1 MLTGRSLP
9 AGGFVANCFTRQ
21 GAKFAKH
28 PLRDLEK
35 NPGMVSALP
44 FLADCPI
51 LPAMHLAPW
60 AYPLLVATGL
70 GAGLV
75 DSIAGGGGLIA
86 LPMLLSL
93 GMPAPFALGTN
104 KLQSL
109 CGTSTAARH
118 YVRSGVVDLR
128 ACRLG
133 IALTF
138 AGALAGTWAV
148 QRLNSDILVRLLPW
162 LLAAVFLHM
171 VFQPEIGRRER
182 PARLPTTAFYL
193 IAGPALGFWDGFF
206 GPAAGSFWTMAFV
219 LLLGCDFVR
228 ATGSTKVMNLT
239 SNLAAVALFAI
250 GGHIY
255 FAAGLT
261 MAAGQ
266 VVGARLGAGLVVKKG
281 ARFVRPIFLIV
292 VALTLARLFYIAR
305 FR

>member
-1 MLTGRSLP
+1 
-9 AGGFVANCFTRQ
+9 
-21 GAKFAKH
+21 
-28 PLRDLEK
+28 
-35 NPGMVSALP
+35 
-44 FLADCPI
+44 
-51 LPAMHLAPW
+51 MHLPLW
-60 AYPLLVATGL
+60 AYPLLVVTGL

-93 GMPAPFALGTN
+93 GIPATFALGTN
-104 KLQSL
+104 KLQSAF
-109 CGTSTAARH
+109 GTSTAARH
-118 YVRSGVVDLR
+118 YVRSGAVDLR

-138 AGALAGTWAV
+138 AGALAGTWTV

-162 LLAAVFLHM
+162 LLAAVFLYM
-171 VFQPEIGRRER
+171 VFRPEVGSVAR
-182 PARLPTTAFYL
+182 PARMPRTAFFL
-193 IAGPALGFWDGFF
+193 AAGPILGFWDGFF
-206 GPAAGSFWTMAFV
+206 GPATGSFWTMAFV
-219 LLLGCDFVR
+219 LLLGCNFVT

-250 GGHIY
+250 GGHVY
-255 FAAGLT
+255 FAAGLS

-266 VVGARLGAGLVVKKG
+266 IVGARLGAGLVVKKG

-292 VALTLARLFYIAR
+292 VALTIARLFYVAR